1 MQPVLR
7 KQVGSFNSLEHSSES
22 RRCRN
27 GLISGSALSW
37 LLGVLLKL
45 LLPEALRCDGAVDS
59 RPNNP
64 RHAAFEGGGIAEEKN
79 GLGDHLFGGNGR
91 EKMCLD
97 ELLPSGVPWVPWFV
111 PAGASWLGRFV
122 TAAVLLGKN
131 KSRHIFPFH
140 LPFFCQENWDVFL
153 LDFTSRK
160 SIAERFP
167 LGDLCL
173 MKFMPGAERQAEDDS
188 SVFLLSAAL
197 IVCNDLISST
207 KQES

>member
-7 KQVGSFNSLEHSSES
+7 KQVSSFHSLEHSSES

-27 GLISGSALSW
+27 GLISGSALSR

-59 RPNNP
+59 RPSNP

-97 ELLPSGVPWVPWFV
+97 QLLPSGVPWVPWFV

-140 LPFFCQENWDVFL
+140 LYFFFFFCQENWDVFL

-173 MKFMPGAERQAEDDS
+173 MKFMPGAERQAGELGTTALS
-188 SVFLLSAAL
+188 SSSLLL
-197 IVCNDLISST
+197 
-207 KQES
+207 

>member
-1 MQPVLR
+1 MM
-7 KQVGSFNSLEHSSES
+7 E
-22 RRCRN
+22 
-27 GLISGSALSW
+27 
-37 LLGVLLKL
+37 LLTR
-45 LLPEALRCDGAVDS
+45 AQ
-59 RPNNP
+59 NNP

-140 LPFFCQENWDVFL
+140 LPFFFVRKTGMSSCWISQAGNQL
-153 LDFTSRK
+153 LRGSRWEICV
-160 SIAERFP
+160 S
-167 LGDLCL
+167 
-173 MKFMPGAERQAEDDS
+173 
-188 SVFLLSAAL
+188 
-197 IVCNDLISST
+197 
-207 KQES
+207 